1 VRTLRQSMTIA
12 LALVAITG
20 CQAPGF
26 MGLSGNSTVP
36 EAAQGAHMVRA
47 RFRVLIPASLSQGLN
62 LAPYSAEEATRSGGH
77 LDDRSVVGAK
87 VFLDGQNTVQDTTD
101 DLGFA
106 SLAVPQGRLTPVR
119 AEFKAPG
126 GTVSMTA
133 LVLVEKDAESAP
145 VFSLTLASTL
155 VTSKIAQRFRYEDL
169 NYLPYDKIES
179 ATLTVDQAIRGRDGA
194 YDPSYLP
201 NLGRQ
206 WTVLD
211 TAQSIARLDPI
222 LTRALADVLAT
233 QIPAT
238 ASATVSATAS
248 ATVSATASAAPDA
261 TVSVLPKLSGATV
274 SVPASPSADA
284 TTSVRVADLSL
295 FTAGMGQRW
304 TYDLLD
310 EKGEPGGSMVR
321 EIVKVAAKPSGV
333 LLTGIERGDWNP
345 SGSEMRFLM
354 KRTPTGVSFA
364 AAFRP
369 QVNYPLPLTD
379 GQTWRAATDLTAV
392 AHAEQDAWRVDF
404 TRVQYGKTTSWSE
417 WLAPGV
423 GYTRI
428 QWVDPRTNRRWEAR
442 LHTDPDPTPSP

>member
-1 VRTLRQSMTIA
+1 MRTLRQSMTIA

-36 EAAQGAHMVRA
+36 EATQGAHMVRA

-87 VFLDGQNTVQDTTD
+87 VFLEGQNTLQDTTD

-106 SLAVPQGRLTPVR
+106 DLAVPQGRLTPVR

-133 LVLVEKDAESAP
+133 LILVDEDAASAP
-145 VFSLTLASTL
+145 VFSITLASTL

-179 ATLTVDQAIRGRDGA
+179 ATLTVDQAIRDRDGS

-211 TAQSIARLDPI
+211 TAKSIARLDPI

-248 ATVSATASAAPDA
+248 AAPAA
-261 TVSVLPKLSGATV
+261 TVSVLPKLSEATV
-274 SVPASPSADA
+274 SVPASPSVEA
-284 TTSVRVADLSL
+284 TTSARVADLSL
-295 FTAGMGQRW
+295 FTAAMGQRW

-310 EKGEPGGSMVR
+310 DQGEPSGTMVR
-321 EIVKVAAKPSGV
+321 EVVKVAAKPNGV
-333 LLTGIERGDWNP
+333 LLTGSEQGDWNP
-345 SGSEMRFLM
+345 SGNGMRFLM

-364 AAFRP
+364 AAYRP
-369 QVNYPLPLTD
+369 QVNYPLPMAD
-379 GQTWRAATDLTAV
+379 GQTWRAATDVTAV

-404 TRVQYGKTTSWSE
+404 TRVQFGKTTSWSE

-423 GYTRI
+423 GFTRL